1 MLGPKR
7 KRSDFNA
14 EVEAHLALEAD
25 RLKEQSMTD
34 EEARVAAR
42 RAFGNVTRAQERF
55 YESGRWVGWDHLVQ
69 DIRFGLRL
77 LRKNPGF
84 TAVAVITLALG
95 IGANSAIFSVVDS
108 FLLRPLPVA
117 DPGQVTILDRPQ
129 KEGFALPLFS
139 IPDYRDLR
147 DQSTKVFSGM
157 FSYLTRFD
165 GLSVNG
171 KAERIR
177 TNYISGNFFST
188 LGMQPATGRFILPS
202 EGETPG
208 ADPVMVLSYT
218 YWKERF
224 GGDPEIVGTKV
235 SVDGHPVTIVGVAP
249 EGFYGINLLSA
260 PQAYLPLGM
269 AVYGGQA
276 PIL

>member
-34 EEARVAAR
+34 EEARMAAR

-147 DQSTKVFSGM
+147 DQSTKVFSGL
-157 FSYLTRFD
+157 FS
-165 GLSVNG
+165 
-171 KAERIR
+171 
-177 TNYISGNFFST
+177 
-188 LGMQPATGRFILPS
+188 
-202 EGETPG
+202 
-208 ADPVMVLSYT
+208 
-218 YWKERF
+218 
-224 GGDPEIVGTKV
+224 
-235 SVDGHPVTIVGVAP
+235 
-249 EGFYGINLLSA
+249 
-260 PQAYLPLGM
+260 
-269 AVYGGQA
+269 
-276 PIL
+276 